1 MTHGLPLLTFQTFIQ
16 LIASEFGSVLNTVL
30 GGRQPVVAKIA
41 TILYS
46 MTSERGGVQQKR
58 SRDDVRFTS

>member
-1 MTHGLPLLTFQTFIQ
+1 MTHDLPLLTFQKFIQ
-16 LIASEFGSVLNTVL
+16 LIASEFGSVLNTLL

-46 MTSERGGVQQKR
+46 MTSAEGRSSAKQVQR
-58 SRDDVRFTS
+58 RC

>member
-1 MTHGLPLLTFQTFIQ
+1 MTHGLPLLTFQRFIQ

-46 MTSERGGVQQKR
+46 MTSERGGVQQNR